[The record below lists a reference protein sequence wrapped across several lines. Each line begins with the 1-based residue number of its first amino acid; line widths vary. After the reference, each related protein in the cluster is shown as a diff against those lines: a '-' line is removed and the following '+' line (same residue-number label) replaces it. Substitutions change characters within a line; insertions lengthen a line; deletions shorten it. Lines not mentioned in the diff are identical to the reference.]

1 MAELTHVLF
10 EVGVVD
16 ADALMLAHHVA
27 GRTRELDF
35 DGATDDDREV
45 LLRELVV
52 LRVIRVE
59 IILPIPRAAGGDV
72 GADHQTEEDGFLHRF
87 AVHHGQR
94 AGQAEDDRVDLFV
107 RLLAEAPGRGREDL
121 GAGVQLHVHLETDDD
136 FPFSGGTHSAAC
148 WWAKPWAA
156 SKRRPAA
163 SSLASES
170 GAPTRWKPTG
180 R

>member
-1 MAELTHVLF
+1 MADGNVAVATQLTLFHVAIGHTGLGEHGHERTQERFGLGGRTEVRFGDDLKERHARAVVVDQGAAAGVAELTHVLF
-10 EVGVVD
+10 EMGVVD

-72 GADHQTEEDGFLHRF
+72 GADHQAEQDGFLDCLT
-87 AVHHGQR
+87 VH
-94 AGQAEDDRVDLFV
+94 D
-107 RLLAEAPGRGREDL
+107 
-121 GAGVQLHVHLETDDD
+121 
-136 FPFSGGTHSAAC
+136 
-148 WWAKPWAA
+148 W
-156 SKRRPAA
+156 
-163 SSLASES
+163 
-170 GAPTRWKPTG
+170 
-180 R
+180 